1 MSFFLS
7 FFHQFFTFI
16 FIIFTTGNSAF
27 KTTFDDDDFPTTFPT
42 MPLRWP
48 RRPSIPLLSA
58 LEEEEDDEKDQQ
70 QQEAAKALSFSKR
83 RKQKWARGD
92 AMFDADDDAPTTAG
106 RRRHQ
111 HHHRGMVFVSEG
123 RRGLQDGDDEDD
135 EDDDA
140 TTTEDALEVL
150 ANGVT
155 PLVFAT
161 HKGGKDAS
169 SSDWM
174 NAFGGHNKGV
184 SSNASTT
191 DETNTNDVTEEK
203 EEYVQKRE
211 FDLAM
216 LAAQNA
222 LKAKTAANRRV
233 HVQAKAAMHNAVTA
247 LKLTEKECQRLR
259 EELADAR
266 RDPDGV
272 TKALIEDARRED
284 RERLRV
290 AKDRVKKLSNA
301 YRLLQSEIAKEKYE
315 EANAAV
321 FRNNASSGG
330 EKRREET
337 RRDNNNNNDDDDN
350 ETAFREQTQGASSV
364 SILPVAMEYPIKL
377 DKAHE
382 TKSVVLA
389 QLCMQGYALDD
400 CERAMEELQSTDLY
414 ECLDWLEEREAL
426 RAVYNEDTLM
436 IRKNEVEEEDEKEEE
451 FEEDRAAR
459 LRREL
464 AASRLI
470 DDETKDDDEE
480 EDDAAAA
487 ADDDDDERS
496 SFELGDEFDYAKYD
510 SSNLRLTP
518 EELYVARSRAV
529 RVLCACATDPPS
541 RQEIDEKDERRMMIK
556 IENDDV
562 DFKDEADDASLESTG
577 MDEEDSDDDDGED
590 DTSEDLSAKRRA
602 KEAKMNTRANQIL
615 NSPIRKGT
623 SSALKNS
630 NKPPFSMMS
639 ELGTKKD
646 PEVLRKEY
654 YIRRY
659 KMAFSFRAIVALT
672 KLAESTS
679 SLFFILHNGGVRAAT
694 ECLRKYGETSS
705 SCARASFALIR
716 QFASGGGGGRGGGGE
731 GNDADDFFSSIT
743 AKHFVQTER
752 FHILPLLVLRA
763 IEARMEDFDVVS
775 DGMKCLWTLIALG
788 GDRTRKQLLKSNIAF
803 TIRDALA
810 VSTVVDEQYRG
821 RRFKRIIGCGLTMCL
836 DCTEAQEL
844 FTRLSIPGL
853 IRAKLIEFPSIKFS
867 GEFADLRE
875 FLANAKKK
883 TQ

>member
-1 MSFFLS
+1 M
-7 FFHQFFTFI
+7 FI
-16 FIIFTTGNSAF
+16 D
-27 KTTFDDDDFPTTFPT
+27 DDDDF
-42 MPLRWP
+42 
-48 RRPSIPLLSA
+48 
-58 LEEEEDDEKDQQ
+58 
-70 QQEAAKALSFSKR
+70 
-83 RKQKWARGD
+83 
-92 AMFDADDDAPTTAG
+92 APPPAG
-106 RRRHQ
+106 RRRRQ
-111 HHHRGMVFVSEG
+111 KRGMMVFVPNGG
-123 RRGLQDGDDEDD
+123 RRADDDPTTRRGGLQEDDEDD
-135 EDDDA
+135 DDDDDDA

-161 HKGGKDAS
+161 HNKGGK
-169 SSDWM
+169 DWM

-191 DETNTNDVTEEK
+191 DETNTNDLTEEK

-301 YRLLQSEIAKEKYE
+301 YRMLQSEIGKEKYE
-315 EANAAV
+315 QANAAV

-330 EKRREET
+330 EKRREKT
-337 RRDNNNNNDDDDN
+337 GKDNDDDDDDNNNNNNNNN

-377 DKAHE
+377 DEAHE

-459 LRREL
+459 LRRQL

-470 DDETKDDDEE
+470 DDETRDDDEQ
-480 EDDAAAA
+480 EDDAAAAAA

-562 DFKDEADDASLESTG
+562 DFEDEADDASLESTG

-623 SSALKNS
+623 SNTLKKP

-639 ELGTKKD
+639 ELDTKKD

-731 GNDADDFFSSIT
+731 ENDVDDFFSSIT

-821 RRFKRIIGCGLTMCL
+821 RRFKRIIGCALTMCL

-883 TQ
+883 TQS

>member
-1 MSFFLS
+1 
-7 FFHQFFTFI
+7 
-16 FIIFTTGNSAF
+16 
-27 KTTFDDDDFPTTFPT
+27 
-42 MPLRWP
+42 MP
-48 RRPSIPLLSA
+48 PLLLSGT
-58 LEEEEDDEKDQQ
+58 LEDEKDHHHHPTHHHHI
-70 QQEAAKALSFSKR
+70 QEAKLSSLSKR
-83 RKQKWARGD
+83 RTQQKWARKGD
-92 AMFDADDDAPTTAG
+92 AMFDDDDDDDDAPPPAG
-106 RRRHQ
+106 RRRQ
-111 HHHRGMVFVSEG
+111 KRGMMVFDDPTTR
-123 RRGLQDGDDEDD
+123 RRGLQEEDDED
-135 EDDDA
+135 DDDA

-161 HKGGKDAS
+161 HNKGGK
-169 SSDWM
+169 DWM

-184 SSNASTT
+184 SSNNASTT
-191 DETNTNDVTEEK
+191 DETNTNDLTEEK

-301 YRLLQSEIAKEKYE
+301 YRMLQSEIGKEKYE
-315 EANAAV
+315 QANAAV

-330 EKRREET
+330 EKRREKIG
-337 RRDNNNNNDDDDN
+337 RDNDDDDDDNNNNNNNNN

-377 DKAHE
+377 DEAHE

-459 LRREL
+459 LRRQL

-470 DDETKDDDEE
+470 DDETRDDDEQE
-480 EDDAAAA
+480 DDDAAAA
-487 ADDDDDERS
+487 AAATDDERS

-541 RQEIDEKDERRMMIK
+541 RQEIDENDERRMMIK

-562 DFKDEADDASLESTG
+562 DFEDEADDASLESTG

-623 SSALKNS
+623 SNTLKKP

-731 GNDADDFFSSIT
+731 ENDVDDFFSSIT

-821 RRFKRIIGCGLTMCL
+821 RRFKRIIGCALTMCL

-883 TQ
+883 TQS

>member
-1 MSFFLS
+1 
-7 FFHQFFTFI
+7 
-16 FIIFTTGNSAF
+16 
-27 KTTFDDDDFPTTFPT
+27 
-42 MPLRWP
+42 MP
-48 RRPSIPLLSA
+48 PLLLSGT
-58 LEEEEDDEKDQQ
+58 LEDEKDHHHHPTHHHHI
-70 QQEAAKALSFSKR
+70 QEAKLSSLSKR
-83 RKQKWARGD
+83 RTQQKWARKGD
-92 AMFDADDDAPTTAG
+92 AMFDDDDDDDDAPPPAG
-106 RRRHQ
+106 RRRQ
-111 HHHRGMVFVSEG
+111 KRGMMVFDDPTTR
-123 RRGLQDGDDEDD
+123 RRGLQEEDDED
-135 EDDDA
+135 DDDA

-161 HKGGKDAS
+161 HNKGGK
-169 SSDWM
+169 DWM

-184 SSNASTT
+184 SSNNASTT
-191 DETNTNDVTEEK
+191 DETNTNDLTEEK

-301 YRLLQSEIAKEKYE
+301 YRMLQSEIGKEKYE
-315 EANAAV
+315 QANAAV

-330 EKRREET
+330 EKRREKIG
-337 RRDNNNNNDDDDN
+337 RDNDDDDDDDNNNNNNNN

-377 DKAHE
+377 DEAHE

-459 LRREL
+459 LRRQL

-470 DDETKDDDEE
+470 DDETRDDDEQE
-480 EDDAAAA
+480 DDDAAADA
-487 ADDDDDERS
+487 AATDDERS

-541 RQEIDEKDERRMMIK
+541 RQEIDENDERRMMIK

-562 DFKDEADDASLESTG
+562 DFEDEADDASLESTG

-623 SSALKNS
+623 SNTLKKP

-731 GNDADDFFSSIT
+731 ENDVDDFFSSIT

-821 RRFKRIIGCGLTMCL
+821 RRFKRIIGCALTMCL

-883 TQ
+883 TQS

>member
-1 MSFFLS
+1 
-7 FFHQFFTFI
+7 
-16 FIIFTTGNSAF
+16 
-27 KTTFDDDDFPTTFPT
+27 
-42 MPLRWP
+42 MP
-48 RRPSIPLLSA
+48 PLLLSGT
-58 LEEEEDDEKDQQ
+58 LEDEKDHHHHPTHHHHI
-70 QQEAAKALSFSKR
+70 QEAKLSSLSKR
-83 RKQKWARGD
+83 RTQQKWARKGD
-92 AMFDADDDAPTTAG
+92 AMFDDDDDDDDAPPPAG
-106 RRRHQ
+106 RRRQ
-111 HHHRGMVFVSEG
+111 KRGMMVFDDPTTR
-123 RRGLQDGDDEDD
+123 RRGLQEEDDED
-135 EDDDA
+135 DDDA

-161 HKGGKDAS
+161 HNKGGK
-169 SSDWM
+169 DWM

-184 SSNASTT
+184 SSNNASTT
-191 DETNTNDVTEEK
+191 DETNTNDLTEEK

-301 YRLLQSEIAKEKYE
+301 YRMLQSEIGKEKYE
-315 EANAAV
+315 QANAAV

-330 EKRREET
+330 EKRREKT
-337 RRDNNNNNDDDDN
+337 GKDNDDDDDDNNNNNNNNN

-377 DKAHE
+377 DEAHE

-459 LRREL
+459 LRRQL

-470 DDETKDDDEE
+470 DDETRDDDEQE
-480 EDDAAAA
+480 DDDAAADA
-487 ADDDDDERS
+487 AATDDERS

-541 RQEIDEKDERRMMIK
+541 RQEIDENDERRMMIK

-562 DFKDEADDASLESTG
+562 DFEDEADDASLESTG

-623 SSALKNS
+623 SNTLKKP

-731 GNDADDFFSSIT
+731 ENDVDDFFSSIT

-821 RRFKRIIGCGLTMCL
+821 RRFKRIIGCALTMCL

-883 TQ
+883 TQS

>member
-1 MSFFLS
+1 M
-7 FFHQFFTFI
+7 
-16 FIIFTTGNSAF
+16 
-27 KTTFDDDDFPTTFPT
+27 
-42 MPLRWP
+42 
-48 RRPSIPLLSA
+48 
-58 LEEEEDDEKDQQ
+58 
-70 QQEAAKALSFSKR
+70 
-83 RKQKWARGD
+83 
-92 AMFDADDDAPTTAG
+92 
-106 RRRHQ
+106 
-111 HHHRGMVFVSEG
+111 
-123 RRGLQDGDDEDD
+123 
-135 EDDDA
+135 
-140 TTTEDALEVL
+140 
-150 ANGVT
+150 
-155 PLVFAT
+155 
-161 HKGGKDAS
+161 
-169 SSDWM
+169 
-174 NAFGGHNKGV
+174 
-184 SSNASTT
+184 
-191 DETNTNDVTEEK
+191 
-203 EEYVQKRE
+203 
-211 FDLAM
+211 
-216 LAAQNA
+216 
-222 LKAKTAANRRV
+222 
-233 HVQAKAAMHNAVTA
+233 
-247 LKLTEKECQRLR
+247 
-259 EELADAR
+259 
-266 RDPDGV
+266 
-272 TKALIEDARRED
+272 
-284 RERLRV
+284 
-290 AKDRVKKLSNA
+290 
-301 YRLLQSEIAKEKYE
+301 
-315 EANAAV
+315 
-321 FRNNASSGG
+321 
-330 EKRREET
+330 
-337 RRDNNNNNDDDDN
+337 
-350 ETAFREQTQGASSV
+350 

-377 DKAHE
+377 DEAHE

-459 LRREL
+459 LRRQL

-470 DDETKDDDEE
+470 DDETRDDDEQE
-480 EDDAAAA
+480 DDDAAADA
-487 ADDDDDERS
+487 AATDDERS

-541 RQEIDEKDERRMMIK
+541 RQEIDENDERRMMIK

-562 DFKDEADDASLESTG
+562 DFEDEADDASLESTG

-623 SSALKNS
+623 SNTLKKP

-731 GNDADDFFSSIT
+731 ENDVDDFFSSIT

-821 RRFKRIIGCGLTMCL
+821 RRFKRIIGCALTMCL

-883 TQ
+883 TQS

>member
-1 MSFFLS
+1 M
-7 FFHQFFTFI
+7 
-16 FIIFTTGNSAF
+16 
-27 KTTFDDDDFPTTFPT
+27 
-42 MPLRWP
+42 
-48 RRPSIPLLSA
+48 
-58 LEEEEDDEKDQQ
+58 
-70 QQEAAKALSFSKR
+70 
-83 RKQKWARGD
+83 
-92 AMFDADDDAPTTAG
+92 
-106 RRRHQ
+106 
-111 HHHRGMVFVSEG
+111 
-123 RRGLQDGDDEDD
+123 
-135 EDDDA
+135 
-140 TTTEDALEVL
+140 
-150 ANGVT
+150 
-155 PLVFAT
+155 
-161 HKGGKDAS
+161 
-169 SSDWM
+169 
-174 NAFGGHNKGV
+174 
-184 SSNASTT
+184 
-191 DETNTNDVTEEK
+191 
-203 EEYVQKRE
+203 
-211 FDLAM
+211 
-216 LAAQNA
+216 
-222 LKAKTAANRRV
+222 
-233 HVQAKAAMHNAVTA
+233 
-247 LKLTEKECQRLR
+247 
-259 EELADAR
+259 
-266 RDPDGV
+266 
-272 TKALIEDARRED
+272 
-284 RERLRV
+284 
-290 AKDRVKKLSNA
+290 
-301 YRLLQSEIAKEKYE
+301 
-315 EANAAV
+315 
-321 FRNNASSGG
+321 
-330 EKRREET
+330 
-337 RRDNNNNNDDDDN
+337 
-350 ETAFREQTQGASSV
+350 
-364 SILPVAMEYPIKL
+364 
-377 DKAHE
+377 
-382 TKSVVLA
+382 
-389 QLCMQGYALDD
+389 
-400 CERAMEELQSTDLY
+400 
-414 ECLDWLEEREAL
+414 
-426 RAVYNEDTLM
+426 
-436 IRKNEVEEEDEKEEE
+436 
-451 FEEDRAAR
+451 
-459 LRREL
+459 

-470 DDETKDDDEE
+470 DDETRDDDEQ

-487 ADDDDDERS
+487 AAAADDDERS

-562 DFKDEADDASLESTG
+562 DFEDEADDASLESTG

-623 SSALKNS
+623 SNTLKKP

-731 GNDADDFFSSIT
+731 ENDVDDFFSSIT

-821 RRFKRIIGCGLTMCL
+821 RRFKRIIGCALTMCL

-883 TQ
+883 TQS

>member
-1 MSFFLS
+1 
-7 FFHQFFTFI
+7 
-16 FIIFTTGNSAF
+16 
-27 KTTFDDDDFPTTFPT
+27 
-42 MPLRWP
+42 
-48 RRPSIPLLSA
+48 
-58 LEEEEDDEKDQQ
+58 
-70 QQEAAKALSFSKR
+70 
-83 RKQKWARGD
+83 
-92 AMFDADDDAPTTAG
+92 MFDADDDAPTTAG

-337 RRDNNNNNDDDDN
+337 RRDNNNKDDDDNN

-480 EDDAAAA
+480 EDDDAAAA
-487 ADDDDDERS
+487 ADDDDERS

-716 QFASGGGGGRGGGGE
+716 QFASGGGGRGGGGE

-836 DCTEAQEL
+836 HCTEAQEL

-883 TQ
+883 TQS